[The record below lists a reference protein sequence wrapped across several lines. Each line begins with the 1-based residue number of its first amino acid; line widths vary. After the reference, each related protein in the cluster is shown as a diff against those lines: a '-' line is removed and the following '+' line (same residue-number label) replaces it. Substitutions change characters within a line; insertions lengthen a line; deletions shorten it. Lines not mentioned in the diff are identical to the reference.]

1 MPIEKRQPPSPA
13 STDTTAILLDYL
25 RRVCELERRE
35 DVREE
40 SFYSSLEEL
49 LVRCAAPLRFGDVRV
64 TVIPRRRE
72 GHLLDFQVWRGGR
85 PVGYVEAKRPG
96 TDLERAEG
104 SPQLRRYRETFPNL
118 ILTNFHQFRLYR
130 DGQTAARADIAS
142 PFAAR
147 LLPRE
152 LMAGAL
158 RVEGEPALLAL
169 LDHFFAFEAPCGASA
184 SSLAVAMAGRT
195 RELAARIEEVL
206 ERDGGGTFVGLH
218 QAFAEYLLGTLS
230 RREFADLYAQTVAY
244 GMLAAR
250 WRAPDGFDRAT
261 LFDRIPRTNG
271 ILRDVF
277 RYISLG
283 DPPPEVRWILDD
295 LAHLLAAAPVREIL
309 ERHFHAGR
317 GKDPILHF
325 YETFLARYDR
335 DLRRRRGV
343 FYTPQPLVSYV
354 VRSVHRLLAERLGL
368 DGGLAHP
375 GVCLLDPAA
384 GTLTFVA
391 EALRQAAAGHRE
403 RFGDGAVPAL
413 LRDRLLPNFHA
424 FELMMA
430 PYAIGHLHVSLVL
443 AELGCPLEED
453 GRFGLY
459 LTDALDARELKQ
471 AALPGLSSLARESQ
485 LAGRLK
491 KEVPEGCSAF
501 VVVGNPPWLGHSS
514 RRSAEVRDGYVARD
528 GRRDEGYYRVDG
540 RPLGEAN
547 PRWLQDDYVQ
557 FIRFAQR
564 RIDDAG
570 QGVLGFVTNHGYL
583 DNPTFRG
590 MRASLL
596 GTFDELYVLDLH
608 GNLKK
613 KERAPDGSRDE
624 NVFEGVRQGVAIA
637 LFVKLGGPTSRL
649 EPGMPRR
656 VWRADLHGTHA
667 AKLRWL
673 AEHDVA
679 STPWRELRPEA
690 PAYLFAPRDVD
701 LEKEYL
707 RGIPLPEI
715 FPVHSAGVVT
725 ARDAFAI
732 DRDRREL
739 EVRISRLR
747 TPTDHG
753 PFPDLRSTGTW
764 NLEEARRRAQADEH
778 WRARFRKI
786 LYRPFDERH
795 IFYADY
801 LLERPRQA
809 VMRHM
814 LPGGNLGL
822 VAPRQSKDGP
832 LPEGGIQA
840 IALVTERLTAH
851 KAVSAYDINY
861 LFPLWLLPEAD
872 EGLFQG
878 ERAGRKAN
886 LAPALLRFLGRLH
899 GGEPEPEAVLSYV
912 YAVLYSPTYRKRYA
926 PLLRQDFPRIPFPQ
940 DRHRFQ
946 TLAALGTELIALH
959 LLRSPRPAAAVLLL
973 TEGNGIPGPGVF
985 PLYEPAGGRIILNE
999 MEQSFLGVEPE
1010 VWDYRI
1016 GGYQVLRRWLQAR
1029 AGYRLTDDEIR
1040 TFSRTAAVLRETLRL
1055 ERRIAP
1061 LSLEAGDGVA
1071 AEARSG

>member
-1 MPIEKRQPPSPA
+1 MAIETRSLTSPA
-13 STDTTAILLDYL
+13 PPDTTKILQGYL
-25 RRVCELERRE
+25 QRVFELERRE

-49 LVRCAAPLRFGDVRV
+49 LVRCAGHLNRGDVRV
-64 TVIPRRRE
+64 TVIPKRRE

-96 TDLERAEG
+96 TDLQRVEE
-104 SPQLRRYRETFPNL
+104 SPQLERYKAAFPNL

-130 DGQTAARADIAS
+130 EGERVARADIAS

-152 LMAGAL
+152 LMAGAA

-169 LDHFFAFEAPCGASA
+169 LDGFFTFEAPWSGSA

-195 RELAARIEEVL
+195 RELAARMEEIL
-206 ERDGGGTFVGLH
+206 EREEGRDGKGTFTGLH
-218 QAFAEYLLGTLS
+218 QAFAEYLLGRLS

-250 WRAPDGFDRAT
+250 WRSPEGFDRAT

-295 LAHLLAAAPVREIL
+295 LAHLLAPAPVRGLL
-309 ERHFHAGR
+309 ERHYHAGR

-325 YETFLARYDR
+325 YETFLASYDR

-343 FYTPQPLVSYV
+343 FYTPQPVVAYV
-354 VRSVHRLLAERLGL
+354 VRSVHRLLADRLGL

-391 EALRQAAAGHRE
+391 EALREAAAAHRE

-413 LRDRLLPNFHA
+413 VRDRLLPNFHA

-430 PYAIGHLHVSLVL
+430 PYAIGHLHLGLVL
-443 AELGCPLEED
+443 AELGCPLEEED
-453 GRFGLY
+453 RFGLY

-471 AALPGLSSLARESQ
+471 AALPGLSSLARESH

-501 VVVGNPPWLGHSS
+501 VVVGNPPWLGRSS
-514 RRSAEVRDGYVARD
+514 QRSSEVRDGYLAPD
-528 GRRDEGYYRVDG
+528 GRRDEGYYRLDG
-540 RPLGEAN
+540 QPLGEAN

-564 RIDDAG
+564 RIDEVG

-608 GNLKK
+608 GNMKK
-613 KERAPDGSRDE
+613 KERSPDGSRDE

-637 LFVKLGGPTSRL
+637 LFVKK
-649 EPGMPRR
+649 PGLPRR
-656 VWRADLHGTHA
+656 VWRADLHGSHA
-667 AKLRWL
+667 EKLRWL
-673 AEHDVA
+673 SANDVA

-690 PAYLFAPRDVD
+690 PAYLFAPCDVD

-707 RGIPLPEI
+707 RGTPLPKI
-715 FPVHSAGVVT
+715 FPRHSAGVVT

-732 DRDRREL
+732 DRDPREL
-739 EVRISRLR
+739 EARIGNWC
-747 TPTDHG
+747 TPTNRG
-753 PFPDLRSTGTW
+753 PFTDLRNTGTW
-764 NLEEARRRAQADEH
+764 SLEKARRRALADED
-778 WRARFRKI
+778 WRTRFQKI

-795 IFYADY
+795 VFYADY
-801 LLERPRQA
+801 LLERPREN

-814 LPGGNLGL
+814 LAGGNLGL
-822 VAPRQSKDGP
+822 VAPRQSKDGA
-832 LPEGGIQA
+832 G
-840 IALVTERLTAH
+840 ALVTDRIVAH

-861 LFPLWLLPEAD
+861 LFPLWLLPEEED
-872 EGLFQG
+872 GLFKG
-878 ERAGRKAN
+878 ETRKPN
-886 LAPALLRFLGRLH
+886 LAPDLLRSLDRLY
-899 GGEPEPEAVLSYV
+899 GEEPEPEEVLGYV
-912 YAVLYSPTYRKRYA
+912 YAVLYSPTYRERYA
-926 PLLRQDFPRIPFPQ
+926 PLLRQDFPRIPFPW
-940 DRHRFQ
+940 DRHLFEE
-946 TLAALGTELIALH
+946 LAALGTELIGLH
-959 LLRSPRPAAAVLLL
+959 LLRTVPACPSA
-973 TEGNGIPGPGVF
+973 TFQGKGNGTTGRAGF
-985 PLYEPAGGRIILNE
+985 PRYDPAERQVVINE
-999 MEQSFLGVEPE
+999 CGQCFQGIEPE

-1029 AGYRLTDDEIR
+1029 AGLRLLDDEIR
-1040 TFSRTAAVLRETLRL
+1040 SFCRTVAVLEETIRL
-1055 ERRIAP
+1055 QRGIDA
-1061 LSLEAGDGVA
+1061 LYVAVGDSQALEAC
-1071 AEARSG
+1071 SGP